1 MIEGAT
7 GILEKKVRFKC
18 HKCNELTFGFTGTKR
33 VRLELCKRCFGK
45 KKDRRPKEL
54 NDLSGADWAKFSL
67 SVQQYPDNRSEK
79 QRKHGACFPE
89 SLAAQYILKY
99 TKRGNVV
106 LDPFIGVG
114 TTLDVCIKLRRSCFG
129 ADINSSFC
137 KIARESIPSSNPYR
151 YSVRTCDAESINKYI
166 QNESIDFVI
175 TSPPYA
181 SLLKS
186 VNRAFAYKW
195 KEHSNLSSIV
205 NPRPYTKNKNDLGN
219 MTYEDFLFKL
229 ERIMSNLYNVLKRR
243 KYMAWVVK
251 DYRDMK
257 NGMPYISFHSDVINC
272 ATKTNFL
279 LWDIII
285 YDQTKFRPLVCLGY
299 PSSRYY
305 HNIGHSYILIF
316 RKGSD

>member
-1 MIEGAT
+1 M
-7 GILEKKVRFKC
+7 
-18 HKCNELTFGFTGTKR
+18 
-33 VRLELCKRCFGK
+33 
-45 KKDRRPKEL
+45 
-54 NDLSGADWAKFSL
+54 
-67 SVQQYPDNRSEK
+67 
-79 QRKHGACFPE
+79 
-89 SLAAQYILKY
+89 
-99 TKRGNVV
+99 
-106 LDPFIGVG
+106 
-114 TTLDVCIKLRRSCFG
+114 
-129 ADINSSFC
+129 
-137 KIARESIPSSNPYR
+137 
-151 YSVRTCDAESINKYI
+151 
-166 QNESIDFVI
+166 
-175 TSPPYA
+175 
-181 SLLKS
+181 
-186 VNRAFAYKW
+186 
-195 KEHSNLSSIV
+195 